1 MPPFWADHVNLP
13 VPISGNFIDQITFS
27 HALTKLIVC
36 LTGMPGAGKS
46 TIADGLKPKGY
57 EIINMGNAVREEARR
72 RNLEPTRSNL
82 GKLMLE
88 LREKNGPGAVAELIK
103 NQIESSSSNV
113 ILIDGLRSNDEISVL
128 RKFGNVKLLAIHAS
142 TDTRFDFL
150 QKRGRS
156 DDPQTKEHFEERD
169 SRELGVGISNS
180 IALSDHAITNI
191 GLTKDELISSA
202 YQIIQSWTE

>member
-1 MPPFWADHVNLP
+1 M
-13 VPISGNFIDQITFS
+13 
-27 HALTKLIVC
+27 LTKLIVC

-46 TIADGLKPKGY
+46 TIAEGLKPKGY
-57 EIINMGNAVREEARR
+57 DIINMGNVVREEAKK

-88 LREKNGPGAVAELIK
+88 LREQNGQGAVAELIK
-103 NQIESSSSNV
+103 PEIESSTANV
-113 ILIDGLRSNDEISVL
+113 ILIDGVRSSDEIQVL

-142 TDTRFDFL
+142 TDTRFNFL

-169 SRELGVGISNS
+169 NRELGVGISNP
-180 IALSDHAITNI
+180 IALSDHTISNTS
-191 GLTKDELISSA
+191 LTKDELIETA
-202 YQIIQSWTE
+202 FKIIQSWIE